1 MTMADSE
8 TQLILAAI
16 AGLGND
22 IRASEGR
29 LAARINDVAIVQDEH
44 GERIVVIEQQCK
56 AYQAQAQ
63 SMPVIN
69 WRRVFALCGIGGGA
83 VSTPWF
89 VHELVEFF
97 KRG

>member
-56 AYQAQAQ
+56 AYQSQAV
-63 SMPVIN
+63 PVIN

-89 VHELVEFF
+89 VHEVVEWF